1 MCFFKLEFDENLFFI
16 WKMQDI
22 TSTAWVEASE
32 GGVAQFKFFFKV
44 KVGQSISLKKLNT
57 DPDEAQ
63 TNYSENINEIFYLIN
78 SDRKIV

>member
-1 MCFFKLEFDENLFFI
+1 
-16 WKMQDI
+16 MQDI
-22 TSTAWVEASE
+22 TSTAWFEAPE

-63 TNYSENINEIFYLIN
+63 TNYSENINEIFHFII
-78 SDRKIV
+78 SGRKIV